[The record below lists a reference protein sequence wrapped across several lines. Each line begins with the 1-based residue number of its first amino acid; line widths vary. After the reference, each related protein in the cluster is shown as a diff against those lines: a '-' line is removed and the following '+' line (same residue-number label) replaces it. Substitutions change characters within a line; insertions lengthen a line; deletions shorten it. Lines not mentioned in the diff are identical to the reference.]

1 MLTSLFFSA
10 FFTAWSSLMIL
21 LLEAFF
27 GLELLD
33 CVLLALRGFD
43 WTLTLVVT
51 AFPPSLP
58 SLVSSDRGSSGD
70 FRFKFNREAK
80 KAIESIKDSYRG
92 RNTSAQ
98 RGLLVQ
104 PIIISRRFG
113 GLQRKRENWNGD
125 GVELDSSKGV

>member
-58 SLVSSDRGSSGD
+58 SLVSSDW
-70 FRFKFNREAK
+70 F
-80 KAIESIKDSYRG
+80 SISPG
-92 RNTSAQ
+92 
-98 RGLLVQ
+98 
-104 PIIISRRFG
+104 
-113 GLQRKRENWNGD
+113 
-125 GVELDSSKGV
+125 